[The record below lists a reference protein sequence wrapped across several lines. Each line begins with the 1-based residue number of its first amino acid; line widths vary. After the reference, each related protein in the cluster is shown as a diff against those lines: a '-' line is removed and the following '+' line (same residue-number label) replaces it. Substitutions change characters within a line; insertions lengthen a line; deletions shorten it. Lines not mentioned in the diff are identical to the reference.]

1 MADGCNHLSAYIGYK
16 YFSKSDPEL
25 QDCLAGASLPLLKGV
40 ENMVRFTGC
49 SLGEAINMASG
60 NVATVFGWEDRGAL
74 LPGKRAD
81 LLLFGE

>member
-1 MADGCNHLSAYIGYK
+1 
-16 YFSKSDPEL
+16 
-25 QDCLAGASLPLLKGV
+25 
-40 ENMVRFTGC
+40 MVRFTGC

-81 LLLFGE
+81 LLLLENKEGNLCIRKTIIAGKQVFDVAI

>member
-1 MADGCNHLSAYIGYK
+1 M
-16 YFSKSDPEL
+16 
-25 QDCLAGASLPLLKGV
+25 KGV

-81 LLLFGE
+81 LLLLENKEGNLCIRKTIIAGKQVFDVAI